1 VCFTHGWLDAEER
14 READFCSLVEHL
26 CVPVC
31 CVTER
36 KWLTDEER
44 AFCTL
49 CTFRKEAK
57 RPELDLIW
65 EKTERRDVK
74 FFVIYLSFSS
84 QLSSLVVP

>member
-1 VCFTHGWLDAEER
+1 MRKER
-14 READFCSLVEHL
+14 FVHF
-26 CVPVC
+26 VHPG
-31 CVTER
+31 
-36 KWLTDEER
+36 
-44 AFCTL
+44 
-49 CTFRKEAK
+49 RKEAK